1 MSAGALS
8 WDTPSEPPCRRPC
21 FGEDESVVMVVPAV
35 VGRCPDPFVC
45 VVVKEVG
52 SLPVSSRLLSRDFR
66 VSSSSQTVEGAVV
79 EAVDSVPPARD
90 ARLAGPAV
98 EYPFSGDELY

>member
-1 MSAGALS
+1 
-8 WDTPSEPPCRRPC
+8 
-21 FGEDESVVMVVPAV
+21 MVLPAV

-45 VVVKEVG
+45 AVVEEVG
-52 SLPVSSRLLSRDFR
+52 SLPVSSRLLSRVFR

-90 ARLAGPAV
+90 VRLSGPAV